1 MHLTKKAFKYGFDKK
16 KNLLFKFFNYFFFAH
31 AAKKIKAGKNSFGNL
46 NSDFRNSFNLIL
58 IPQHALCF
66 A

>member
-1 MHLTKKAFKYGFDKK
+1 MALKK
-16 KNLLFKFFNYFFFAH
+16 KKSPFQIFQLFFFAH